1 MNLVL
6 TLQSLISGIMMG
18 AVYALLGIGFS
29 LTWGVMNV
37 INVSH
42 ATFGLLAAF
51 VSYSLFTALGI
62 DPVASMFITIPA
74 LFGVALLV
82 YRFLIDPI
90 SRAKAVIVSSMI
102 LTFGIAI
109 IIENLILL
117 VWGADPRLLTTSYTN
132 KVFSIGPLYFQYPR
146 LVGFAM
152 AVVGVTAI
160 QFFLKKTLTGKAVR
174 AAWQQPE
181 ASQLCGINLK
191 RISMITF
198 GLAVASSGAGGV
210 GMAMLYSFEPHSH
223 NLWLIYLFLVV
234 IVGGV
239 GNILGAAFGGL
250 LIGIITGLSMAFL
263 PYQWVNLLTFG
274 LLMLILIFKPQGLF
288 QSEV

>member
-62 DPVASMFITIPA
+62 DPVASMFITVPA

-132 KVFSIGPLYFQYPR
+132 KVFSMGPLYFQYPR
-146 LVGFAM
+146 LVGFGM

-160 QFFLKKTLTGKAVR
+160 HFFLKKTLTGKAVR

>member
-6 TLQSLISGIMMG
+6 VFQSLISGIMMG

-29 LTWGVMNV
+29 LTWGVMKV

-42 ATFGLLAAF
+42 ATFGLIAAF
-51 VSYSLFTALGI
+51 VAYTLFKVFGM
-62 DPVASMFITIPA
+62 DPVASLAVTLPS
-74 LFGVALLV
+74 LFGLGCLV
-82 YRFLIDPI
+82 YWFLINPI
-90 SRAKAVIVSSMI
+90 TRAKAVIVSSMI

-109 IIENLILL
+109 ILENLILL

-132 KVFSIGPLYFQYPR
+132 KVFVIGPLYFQYPR
-146 LVGFAM
+146 VYGFLM
-152 AVVGVTAI
+152 AAVGVTAI
-160 QFFLKKTLTGKAVR
+160 QLFLKRTLTGKAVR
-174 AAWQQPE
+174 AAWQQSE

-191 RISMITF
+191 KISMITF
-198 GLAVASSGAGGV
+198 GLAVASAGAGGV

-239 GNILGAAFGGL
+239 GNILGAAAGGM
-250 LIGIITGLSMAFL
+250 LIGVITGLSMAFL
-263 PYQWVNLLTFG
+263 PYQWINVLTFG
-274 LLMLILIFKPQGLF
+274 LLMLILIFRPHGLF
-288 QSEV
+288 RSEV